1 MLGWEM
7 LVFSFLK
14 MWQDA
19 PAFFISNY
27 TATMTVVSLLSRFD
41 ALYVADFVDPVEI
54 VLAVDAV

>member
-1 MLGWEM
+1 M